1 MTRNQKA
8 YDPQKPCEP
17 ERREPCDPQEAC
29 EPNPQ
34 PEPRPRVRGA
44 HETSDPDA
52 PAVFFTR
59 DISPEGLLRVYHAL
73 GVRPR
78 GRVAVKLS
86 TGEGGNR
93 HYLDPNLIKDLV
105 HELDGTIVECNTA
118 YAGTRD
124 TSERHWRTIR
134 EHGFLDVAPCD
145 IQDEEG
151 DLVIPVEGGRRITGD
166 IVGSHF
172 NNYDYYAVLSH
183 FKGHAMGGFG
193 GALKNISI
201 GIASSKGK
209 RRLHSGREEILAN
222 HFAGDQIAFLEAMAE
237 AATAVFNHLKGA
249 MLFVNVMN
257 NLSVDCDC
265 DGAPSAP
272 VMADIGVCASLDPV
286 AVDQA
291 CVDMVY
297 ASHDRKAPMVER
309 IESRHGIRTIE
320 HAVEMGLGRRDYR
333 LVDLDAR

>member
-1 MTRNQKA
+1 M
-8 YDPQKPCEP
+8 
-17 ERREPCDPQEAC
+17 
-29 EPNPQ
+29 
-34 PEPRPRVRGA
+34 
-44 HETSDPDA
+44 
-52 PAVFFTR
+52 
-59 DISPEGLLRVYHAL
+59 RVYRAL
-73 GVRPR
+73 GVHPR

-118 YAGTRD
+118 YAGTRN
-124 TSERHWRTIR
+124 TSEHHWQTIR
-134 EHGFLDVAPCD
+134 EHGFLDIAPCD

-183 FKGHAMGGFG
+183 FKGHVMGGFG

-201 GIASSKGK
+201 GIASAKGK
-209 RRLHSGREEILAN
+209 KRLHSGQDEILDD
-222 HFAGDQIAFLEAMAE
+222 HFSGDQIAFLESMAE

-265 DGAPSAP
+265 DGSPSAP

-297 ASHDRKAPMVER
+297 ASHDHKEPMIER